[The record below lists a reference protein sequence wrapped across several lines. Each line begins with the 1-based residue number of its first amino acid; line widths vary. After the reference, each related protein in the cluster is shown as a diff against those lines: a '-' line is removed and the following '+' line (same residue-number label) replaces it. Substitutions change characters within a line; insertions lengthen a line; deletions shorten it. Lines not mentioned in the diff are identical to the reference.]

1 MSPRSLFRAVAV
13 TEAITWTG
21 LLVGMFFKYV
31 PEAPFH
37 GELGVQVF
45 GPLHGIAFIAYGL
58 VTLVVAVDQRWSR
71 GRTVLGLASAIP
83 PLMTVWFDRHVER
96 RDGLHHHWH
105 SREDSKTRARRAIAW
120 LRAHAGVAALGFVAA
135 VAALTG
141 VALLA
146 GPPVG

>member
-1 MSPRSLFRAVAV
+1 MSPRTLFRVVAV

-21 LLVGMFFKYV
+21 LLAGMFLKYV
-31 PEAPFH
+31 PETTEF
-37 GELGVQVF
+37 GVQVF
-45 GPLHGIAFIAYGL
+45 GPLHGIAFIAYCL

-71 GRTVLGLASAIP
+71 GRTLLGLASAIP
-83 PLMTVWFDRHVER
+83 PLMTVWFDRRVER
-96 RDGLHHHWH
+96 QHGLHSTWH
-105 SREDSKTRARRAIAW
+105 SRDDSKSRARRSIAW
-120 LRAHAGVAALGFVAA
+120 LRAHGSLAALGFVAA

>member
-1 MSPRSLFRAVAV
+1 MSPRTLFRVVAV

-21 LLVGMFFKYV
+21 LLAGMFFKYV
-31 PEAPFH
+31 PEST
-37 GELGVQVF
+37 ELGVTVF

-58 VTLVVAVDQRWSR
+58 VTVVVATDQRWSR
-71 GRTVLGLASAIP
+71 GRTLLGLVSAIP

-96 RDGLHHHWH
+96 RDGLHRHWH
-105 SREDSKTRARRAIAW
+105 SHEDSKTRGRRAIAW
-120 LRAHAGVAALGFVAA
+120 LRRHVALATLGFLAA

-141 VALLA
+141 VALLV